1 MYLSQVSKGR
11 NNNLDIIRII
21 AAVMVLFCHAFPISL
36 GSSSHDWLAGLTNTQ
51 ITFGNLAVCIFFCY
65 AGFLIAGSLE
75 RNSSTSIFFKKRCI
89 RLFPSLIVTV
99 FLTTFIVG
107 ALLTQIPVKNYYL
120 NTNTYKYLLNSI
132 LIPVH
137 SLPGVF
143 ENNVYGTAV
152 NGSLWT
158 LPVEFL
164 CYILCLVF
172 FLLKLNRKS
181 IAKYT
186 MILFFP
192 VYVLLF
198 SFLGEVPVLQSALRP
213 IGMFYIGVLLYIYRE
228 KVFLSEKCAV
238 ICGFILC
245 VFAWLDKLEWVILPC
260 LSYVLMYIG
269 FGIKLPKNKFIEEYE
284 ISYQVYLLGFPV
296 QQIICQVFGGCMNP
310 YVNFLLSVPVTCV
323 LGLILYTTVDCK
335 ISLYLKRR
343 KSEK

>member
-21 AAVMVLFCHAFPISL
+21 AAVMVLFCHSFPISL
-36 GSSSHDWLAGLTNTQ
+36 GSSSHDWLASLTNTQ

-75 RNSSTSIFFKKRCI
+75 RNSSAKVFFKKRCI

-99 FLTTFIVG
+99 FLTAIIIG
-107 ALLTQIPVKNYYL
+107 AFLTQIPLKNYYL

-158 LPVEFL
+158 LPIEFL
-164 CYILCLVF
+164 CYILCFVF
-172 FLLKLNRKS
+172 YLLKLNEKS

-186 MILFFP
+186 MLLFFP

-198 SFLGEVPVLQSALRP
+198 LILGKVPVLQSALRP
-213 IGMFYIGVLLYIYRE
+213 IGMFYIGVLFYIYRE
-228 KVFLSEKCAV
+228 NVVLSGKFAV
-238 ICGFILC
+238 TCFFILY
-245 VFAWLDKLEWVILPC
+245 VFTWLDKLEWVILPC

-269 FGIKLPKNKFIEEYE
+269 FGIKLPKNNFIEKYE

-296 QQIICQVFGGCMNP
+296 QQFICQVFGGCMNP
-310 YVNFLLSVPVTCV
+310 YVNFLLSVPVTCL
-323 LGLILYTTVDCK
+323 LGFILYTNVDSK

-343 KSEK
+343 KS